1 MHKYIIRRLLLT
13 VVVILGVTLLTFVSI
28 HLAGDP
34 TLFYIS
40 ERASKEERLEAQR
53 RLGFDRPLH
62 VQYLDFLVNLARGDT
77 GTSLQHR
84 VPAFGVVMERMP
96 ATLELTIGGFILSTV
111 VAFPI
116 GVIAATRRGTMTDGT
131 LMLGAMLGQSMPSFW
146 LGLMFIMFFGVTL
159 GWLPISGHVPFLKP
173 LLEGNAGE
181 ALANLPNAMR
191 YLIMPMVA
199 VIGLFH
205 RAQLAPDPFRRPG
218 GAAAGLRRHR
228 PRQRL
233 ERTDSPDTPCHPQRY
248 DPDCDRPRPAICL
261 PLKWRYCDRD
271 RLFLARRRSP
281 GFRCHISARRPPRD
295 DGGRSP
301 FLPLRHCQPHRRP
314 DVRRTRSTHSPAVR
328 EIR

>member
-199 VIGLFH
+199 VSVYSIARNSRLIRSAVLEVLRQDYVVTARAKGLN
-205 RAQLAPDPFRRPG
+205 
-218 GAAAGLRRHR
+218 
-228 PRQRL
+228 
-233 ERTDSPDTPCHPQRY
+233 ERTVLIRHAIRNAMIPIVTVLALQFAFLLNGVIVTETVFSWPGVGRLVFDAISQRDVPLVMTAVVLLSFLFVTANLIADLMY
-248 DPDCDRPRPAICL
+248 GVLDPRI
-261 PLKWRYCDRD
+261 
-271 RLFLARRRSP
+271 RL
-281 GFRCHISARRPPRD
+281 
-295 DGGRSP
+295 
-301 FLPLRHCQPHRRP
+301 Q
-314 DVRRTRSTHSPAVR
+314 
-328 EIR
+328 

>member
-1 MHKYIIRRLLLT
+1 MHRYIIRRLLLT
-13 VVVILGVTLLTFVSI
+13 VVVIIGVTLLTFISI

-62 VQYLDFLVNLARGDT
+62 VQYLEFLVNLMRGDT

-84 VPAFGVVMERMP
+84 VPAFDVVMERMP

-116 GVIAATRRGTMTDGT
+116 GVIAATRRGTMADGT

-146 LGLMFIMFFGVTL
+146 LGLMFILFFGVTL
-159 GWLPISGHVPFLKP
+159 RWMPISGHVPFLKP

-181 ALANLPNAMR
+181 ALANLPEALR

-199 VIGLFH
+199 VSVYSIARNSRLIRSAVLEVLRQDYVVTARAKGLNERTVLIRH
-205 RAQLAPDPFRRPG
+205 AIRNAMIPIVTVLALQFAFLLNGVIVTETVFSWPGVGRLVFDAISQRDVPLVMTAVVLLSFLFVGANLFADLMYGFLDPRI
-218 GAAAGLRRHR
+218 
-228 PRQRL
+228 RL
-233 ERTDSPDTPCHPQRY
+233 E
-248 DPDCDRPRPAICL
+248 
-261 PLKWRYCDRD
+261 
-271 RLFLARRRSP
+271 
-281 GFRCHISARRPPRD
+281 
-295 DGGRSP
+295 
-301 FLPLRHCQPHRRP
+301 
-314 DVRRTRSTHSPAVR
+314 
-328 EIR
+328 

>member
-77 GTSLQHR
+77 GNSLQHR
-84 VPAFGVVMERMP
+84 VPAFDVVMERMP

-146 LGLMFIMFFGVTL
+146 LGLMFILFFGVSL
-159 GWLPISGHVPFLKP
+159 RWLPISGHVPFLKP

-199 VIGLFH
+199 VSVYSIARNSRLIRSAVLEVLRQDYVVTARAKGLN
-205 RAQLAPDPFRRPG
+205 
-218 GAAAGLRRHR
+218 
-228 PRQRL
+228 
-233 ERTDSPDTPCHPQRY
+233 ERTVLIRHAIRNAMIPIVTVLALQFAFLLNGVIVTETVFSWPGVGRLVFDAISQRDVPLVMTAVVLLSFLFVSANLIADLMY
-248 DPDCDRPRPAICL
+248 GVLDPRI
-261 PLKWRYCDRD
+261 
-271 RLFLARRRSP
+271 RL
-281 GFRCHISARRPPRD
+281 
-295 DGGRSP
+295 
-301 FLPLRHCQPHRRP
+301 Q
-314 DVRRTRSTHSPAVR
+314 
-328 EIR
+328 